1 MKKSTGVGRPDP
13 WNELSRL
20 TSARV
25 GLGRAGGSLPTA
37 ALLRFQLAHAQAR
50 DAVQLGLDAE
60 ALAKRLGASG
70 HEVLRLHSAAADRA
84 AYIARPDLGRILS
97 EPSRTALEDRP
108 RPDTPFDC
116 VFVIADGLSARAAE
130 AHAAALLDSVAPR
143 LREDGWSL
151 APVCIVE
158 QGRVAVADEVGAL
171 LGARMSVI
179 LIGER
184 PGLSSPDSLGI
195 YLTYDPIPGRSN
207 AERNCISNV
216 RPPEGLSYAL
226 AAHKLSFLMNEARTR
241 KLSGVE
247 LKESAPAIGDAAAA
261 SLASS
266 GEAASREAP

>member
-1 MKKSTGVGRPDP
+1 MKKSTDLGRPDP
-13 WNELSRL
+13 WHELSRL

-25 GLGRAGGSLPTA
+25 GLGRAGGSLPTS

-50 DAVQLGLDAE
+50 DAVHLAFDAE
-60 ALAKRLGASG
+60 ALAQRLETSG
-70 HEVLRLHSAAADRA
+70 HEVLQCHSAAADRA

-108 RPDTPFDC
+108 RPDIPFDC
-116 VFVIADGLSARAAE
+116 VFVIADGLSARAVETHAE
-130 AHAAALLDSVAPR
+130 ALLEQVLPR
-143 LREDGWSL
+143 LRQAGWAL
-151 APVCIVE
+151 APLCIVE

-195 YLTYDPIPGRSN
+195 YLTYDPVPGRSN
-207 AERNCISNV
+207 AERNCISNI

-226 AAHKLSFLMNEARTR
+226 AAHKLLFLMTESRSR

-247 LKESAPAIGDAAAA
+247 LKESAPGIEGAAAA

-266 GEAASREAP
+266 GEAASREDP